1 MLQAAFRDLHGAR
14 LHGFALLVSLGDR
27 RPAASAASEA
37 LADASQRLAE
47 LRHPERAAAWLR
59 ARVSRS
65 LSRRGRPAEEERDRR
80 ETLRELGVTDA
91 TFVGLAVLS
100 PRERAAFVAATIER
114 LEPIDV
120 EEVAG
125 RDPAGTARLVDRAR
139 RRYLGAALAAMDE
152 SQEREFAWSAPLGV
166 VGTRIEDV
174 ASRTGLG
181 AR

>member
-27 RPAASAASEA
+27 HAAAAASSEA
-37 LADASQRLAE
+37 LSDAVRRLSE

-59 ARVSRS
+59 ARVARS
-65 LSRRGRPAEEERDRR
+65 LSRHRRPAEPEQERR
-80 ETLRELGVTDA
+80 EALRGLGVTDA
-91 TFVGLAVLS
+91 AFAGLAALS
-100 PRERAAFVAATIER
+100 PRERAVFVAAAIER

-125 RDPAGTARLVDRAR
+125 RDPAGTGRLVDQAR
-139 RRYLGAALAAMDE
+139 RRYLRRAVAVLDADGGRVSAGSAPPGLLAARVE
-152 SQEREFAWSAPLGV
+152 A
-166 VGTRIEDV
+166 V